1 MLNQPDGAGRKLVAL
16 AALNDD
22 GTLDDET
29 ASAMVALA
37 QNAARDYADAGG
49 GRDHDH
55 GPLAEPEES
64 ER

>member
-1 MLNQPDGAGRKLVAL
+1 MLNQLDGAGRNLVAL
-16 AALNDD
+16 AALNED

-49 GRDHDH
+49 GNHEQR
-55 GPLAEPEES
+55 LMAEPEEN